1 MTAEPLRKPLVW
13 VDLEMT
19 GLDPDR
25 DVILEAAALITD
37 GALERVIEGPDL
49 VLAAP
54 EEALEGMAEVVAE
67 MHATSGLTDAVRAST
82 VRMDDAEEQLLAFVA
97 EHVPEARTAPLAGNS
112 VHADRAFLRRYM
124 PAFESHLHYRNVDVS
139 TLKELC
145 KRWRPDILES
155 SAPKAGGH
163 RAMADIRESLE
174 ELRIYRDALFR
185 APAEA
190 DADDAAGDTATDG
203 GAEAAGEGSPS

>member
-1 MTAEPLRKPLVW
+1 MTAEPLRRPLVW
-13 VDLEMT
+13 VDLEMS

-25 DVILEAAALITD
+25 DVILEAAVLVTD
-37 GALERVIEGPDL
+37 GSLERVVEGPDL

-54 EEALEGMAEVVAE
+54 EEALEGMVDVVAQ
-67 MHATSGLTDAVRAST
+67 MHAASGLTEAVRAST

-97 EHVPEARTAPLAGNS
+97 AHVPEARTAPLAGNS

-145 KRWRPDILES
+145 KRWRPDVLEA
-155 SAPKAGGH
+155 SAVKAGGH

-174 ELRIYRDALFR
+174 ELRAYRDVLFL
-185 APAEA
+185 PPGEP
-190 DADDAAGDTATDG
+190 AAGAQGDTGPDG
-203 GAEAAGEGSPS
+203 GTEPAGEGSRS